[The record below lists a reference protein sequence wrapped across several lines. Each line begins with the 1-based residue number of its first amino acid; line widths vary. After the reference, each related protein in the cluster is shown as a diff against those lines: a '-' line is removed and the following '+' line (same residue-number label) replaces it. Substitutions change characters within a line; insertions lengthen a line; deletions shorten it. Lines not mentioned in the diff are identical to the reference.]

1 MGRIKMFFL
10 ILCLAGGVVTTLWFL
25 GTFTNVLK
33 FRNIIR
39 EIRKIKNIL
48 KITTTRVSNRWGM
61 KARNIRKRLGAK
73 AKIEEEMVWIPLL
86 LTVVLIHSLR
96 NNIVNLLSINIVNF
110 KYLKILLPTNYYEL
124 FKFTPSYCIVNNY
137 TVFFFHS
144 FLFNQ
149 FD

>member
-1 MGRIKMFFL
+1 MESVVIERSGKAWNGKFEKVSSQMGRIKMFFL
-10 ILCLAGGVVTTLWFL
+10 ILCLAGGVVTTLWLL

-73 AKIEEEMVWIPLL
+73 AKIEEEMV
-86 LTVVLIHSLR
+86 
-96 NNIVNLLSINIVNF
+96 
-110 KYLKILLPTNYYEL
+110 
-124 FKFTPSYCIVNNY
+124 
-137 TVFFFHS
+137 
-144 FLFNQ
+144 
-149 FD
+149 

>member
-1 MGRIKMFFL
+1 MSYLPHNFDFQKETKVFFEFQLDIINGTSFQEAVESVVIERSGKAWNGKFEKVSSQMGRIKMFFL
-10 ILCLAGGVVTTLWFL
+10 ILCLAGGVVTTLWLL

-73 AKIEEEMVWIPLL
+73 AKIEEEMV
-86 LTVVLIHSLR
+86 
-96 NNIVNLLSINIVNF
+96 
-110 KYLKILLPTNYYEL
+110 
-124 FKFTPSYCIVNNY
+124 
-137 TVFFFHS
+137 
-144 FLFNQ
+144 
-149 FD
+149 